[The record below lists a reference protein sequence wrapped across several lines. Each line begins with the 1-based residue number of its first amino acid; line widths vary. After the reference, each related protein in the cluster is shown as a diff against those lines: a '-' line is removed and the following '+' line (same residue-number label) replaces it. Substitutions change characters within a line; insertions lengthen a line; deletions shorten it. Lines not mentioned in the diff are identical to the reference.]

1 MTKTQ
6 RLLAAVALAGAA
18 AGLAAPAASAADL
31 PLSPLTLPE
40 LPSAAP
46 GMPEGAVPHSVPE
59 IGAKLNDGLNQM
71 GQLMTLPDRLQPVVD
86 PVAPVL
92 GLAGAIQ

>member
-40 LPSAAP
+40 LPTPAA
-46 GMPEGAVPHSVPE
+46 GMPEDAAPNSVPE
-59 IGAKLNDGLNQM
+59 IGAKLNDGLT
-71 GQLMTLPDRLQPVVD
+71 QLDQLATLPDRLQPVVD